1 MAIVNVDY
9 SEFETLKN
17 RVKELEETVK
27 EKDKVIASLKDG
39 SRVIIRK
46 ELQIEY
52 ERFSDPFRR
61 MHDSATDPLYSQDE
75 KPIRTVETSESYVGF
90 EDVRLKVEE
99 HMKDEVKRSI
109 QQRDESRA
117 RYDSSVQKYNEKE
130 KKLDAK
136 EQSLKDKYA
145 KKEADLISEYKE
157 KGKALEA
164 DYLAKG
170 KAYKQQLDADYKI
183 YMKKAG
189 RLPYICESAKEALS
203 LLNANRFFKPKG
215 VESILE
221 KIIQKCEEL
230 ANGQNTERNQ

>member
-1 MAIVNVDY
+1 MAVVNVDY

-27 EKDKVIASLKDG
+27 EKDKTIAFLKDG

-46 ELQIEY
+46 EVQIEY

-61 MHDSATDPLYSQDE
+61 MGGIDKDPLYSQDN
-75 KPIRTVETSESYVGF
+75 KPRRTVETSESYLGF

-117 RYDSSVQKYNEKE
+117 SYESSVQEYKEKE
-130 KKLDAK
+130 KKLDEK
-136 EQSLKDKYA
+136 E
-145 KKEADLISEYKE
+145 
-157 KGKALEA
+157 KALEA
-164 DYLAKG
+164 DFLDKG
-170 KAYKQQLDADYKI
+170 KAYKRQLEADYKT
-183 YMKKAG
+183 YKNQAG
-189 RLPYICESAKEALS
+189 RLPLIYKNAKEALS

-215 VESILE
+215 VESILAQ
-221 KIIQKCEEL
+221 IIQKCE
-230 ANGQNTERNQ
+230 Q

>member
-27 EKDKVIASLKDG
+27 EKDKTIASLKDG

-46 ELQIEY
+46 EVQIEY
-52 ERFSDPFRR
+52 ERFSDQYRR
-61 MHDSATDPLYSQDE
+61 MCGIDKDPLYSQDD
-75 KPIRTVETSESYVGF
+75 KPRRTVETSESYLGF

-99 HMKDEVKRSI
+99 RMKDEVNRSI

-117 RYDSSVQKYNEKE
+117 SYESSVQKYNEKE
-130 KKLDAK
+130 KKLDDK
-136 EQSLKDKYA
+136 EKSLEDMYA
-145 KKEADLISEYKE
+145 QKEADLISEYKE

-170 KAYKQQLDADYKI
+170 KAYKRQLDADYNNYI
-183 YMKKAG
+183 KKAG
-189 RLPYICESAKEALS
+189 RLLSISDSAKEALS

-215 VESILE
+215 VESILA
-221 KIIQKCEEL
+221 KIIQKCE
-230 ANGQNTERNQ
+230 N

>member
-1 MAIVNVDY
+1 MAVVNVDY

-27 EKDKVIASLKDG
+27 EKDKTIASLKDG

-46 ELQIEY
+46 EVQIEY

-61 MHDSATDPLYSQDE
+61 MGDIDKDPLYSQDD
-75 KPIRTVETSESYVGF
+75 KPRRTVETSESYLGF

-99 HMKDEVKRSI
+99 RMKDEVTRSI
-109 QQRDESRA
+109 KQRDESRA
-117 RYDSSVQKYNEKE
+117 NYESSVQRYNEKE

-136 EQSLKDKYA
+136 KKSLEDMYA
-145 KKEADLISEYKE
+145 QKEADLIYVYKK
-157 KGKALEA
+157 KGIDLEA

-170 KAYKQQLDADYKI
+170 KAYKQQLEADYKI
-183 YMKKAG
+183 YMNQAG
-189 RLPYICESAKEALS
+189 RLPLINKNAKEALS

-215 VESILE
+215 VESILAQ
-221 KIIQKCEEL
+221 IIQKCE
-230 ANGQNTERNQ
+230 Q

>member
-27 EKDKVIASLKDG
+27 EKDKTITSLKDG

-46 ELQIEY
+46 EVQIEY
-52 ERFSDPFRR
+52 ERFSDSYRR
-61 MHDSATDPLYSQDE
+61 MRGIDKDPLYSQDE
-75 KPIRTVETSESYVGF
+75 KPRRTVETSESYIGF

-99 HMKDEVKRSI
+99 RMKDEVNRSI

-117 RYDSSVQKYNEKE
+117 SYESYVQRYNEKE

-136 EQSLKDKYA
+136 KKSLEDMYA
-145 KKEADLISEYKE
+145 QKEADLISEYKE

-170 KAYKQQLDADYKI
+170 KAYKRQLEADYNNYI
-183 YMKKAG
+183 KKAA
-189 RLPYICESAKEALS
+189 RLLFINKSAKEALS

-215 VESILE
+215 VESILA
-221 KIIQKCEEL
+221 KIIQKCED
-230 ANGQNTERNQ
+230 

>member
-27 EKDKVIASLKDG
+27 EKDKTIASLKDG

-61 MHDSATDPLYSQDE
+61 MHGCAADPLYSQDE
-75 KPIRTVETSESYVGF
+75 NPRRTVETSESYVGF

-99 HMKDEVKRSI
+99 RMKDEVNRSI
-109 QQRDESRA
+109 KQRDESRA
-117 RYDSSVQKYNEKE
+117 YYDSSVQRYNEKE
-130 KKLDAK
+130 KMLDAK
-136 EQSLKDKYA
+136 EKSLEDKYA
-145 KKEADLISEYKE
+145 QKEADLISEYKE
-157 KGKALEA
+157 KDKALEA

-170 KAYKQQLDADYKI
+170 KAYKQQLDADYNNYI
-183 YMKKAG
+183 KKDD
-189 RLPYICESAKEALS
+189 RLLSISDSAKEALS

-221 KIIQKCEEL
+221 KIIQKCED
-230 ANGQNTERNQ
+230 

>member
-1 MAIVNVDY
+1 MAVVNVDY

-27 EKDKVIASLKDG
+27 EKDKTIASLKDG

-46 ELQIEY
+46 EVQIEY

-61 MHDSATDPLYSQDE
+61 MGVIDNDPLYSQDE
-75 KPIRTVETSESYVGF
+75 KPRRTVETSESYVGF

-99 HMKDEVKRSI
+99 RMKDEVNRSI
-109 QQRDESRA
+109 KQRDESRES
-117 RYDSSVQKYNEKE
+117 YKSTVQRYNEKE

-136 EQSLKDKYA
+136 KKSLESMYA
-145 KKEADLISEYKE
+145 QKEVDLISEYKE

-170 KAYKQQLDADYKI
+170 KAYKQQLDADYKM

-189 RLPYICESAKEALS
+189 RLPSINQNAKEALS

-215 VESILE
+215 VESILA
-221 KIIQKCEEL
+221 KIIQKCED
-230 ANGQNTERNQ
+230 

>member
-27 EKDKVIASLKDG
+27 EKDKTIASLKDG

-46 ELQIEY
+46 EVQIEY
-52 ERFSDPFRR
+52 ERFSEPFRR
-61 MHDSATDPLYSQDE
+61 MRDIDKDPLYSQDE
-75 KPIRTVETSESYVGF
+75 KPRRTVETSESYVGF

-117 RYDSSVQKYNEKE
+117 NYDSSVQKYNEKE
-130 KKLDAK
+130 KKLDDK
-136 EQSLKDKYA
+136 EKSLNDEYA
-145 KKEADLISEYKE
+145 KKEAALISEYKE
-157 KGKALEA
+157 KEEVLQAA
-164 DYLAKG
+164 YLDKG
-170 KAYKQQLDADYKI
+170 KAYKRQLEADYKS
-183 YMKKAG
+183 YKNQAG
-189 RLPYICESAKEALS
+189 RLPLINKNAKEALS

-215 VESILE
+215 VESILA
-221 KIIQKCEEL
+221 KIIQKCE
-230 ANGQNTERNQ
+230 Q